1 MQTAE
6 AFLGLLVGRKR
17 SFTAGA
23 RTRGTAQTL
32 QEKARDLQQKVNDLQ
47 QQVAVLAAQTQ
58 ATVMA
63 EEQAARA
70 KYLAVEAKLL
80 RPKVS
85 NVVIKRVGIV
95 FR

>member
-1 MQTAE
+1 
-6 AFLGLLVGRKR
+6 V
-17 SFTAGA
+17 
-23 RTRGTAQTL
+23 
-32 QEKARDLQQKVNDLQ
+32 
-47 QQVAVLAAQTQ
+47 QTQ

-70 KYLAVEAKLL
+70 TYRAVEAKLL

-85 NVVIKRVGIV
+85 NIIVKRVGVV

>member
-1 MQTAE
+1 
-6 AFLGLLVGRKR
+6 
-17 SFTAGA
+17 
-23 RTRGTAQTL
+23 
-32 QEKARDLQQKVNDLQ
+32 VNDLQ

-70 KYLAVEAKLL
+70 KYLAVEAKQL

-85 NVVIKRVGIV
+85 NIVIKRVGIV